1 MARETASGINGHA
14 SHLHPISMLLLRSQA
29 DALDCQISEK
39 SPWPPGMVTSS
50 DWRRDRALVDKGA
63 TTQRVS
69 RRVSQEE
76 QFTGEIQ
83 FLVRV
88 GV

>member
-1 MARETASGINGHA
+1 
-14 SHLHPISMLLLRSQA
+14 
-29 DALDCQISEK
+29 
-39 SPWPPGMVTSS
+39 MVTSS
-50 DWRRDRALVDKGA
+50 DWRRDRALVDKEA

-69 RRVSQEE
+69 GRVSQEE